1 MEIELELDTKLT
13 DVSEVIEKLSP
24 ILKSVKDQG
33 FTIKELEI
41 ESSDQDHVN
50 TKMMNSKEYQL
61 IEFMVCVCLAFTT
74 SYEGN
79 SNREVS

>member
-24 ILKSVKDQG
+24 ILKSFKDQG

-41 ESSDQDHVN
+41 ESDENDHN
-50 TKMMNSKEYQL
+50 DED
-61 IEFMVCVCLAFTT
+61 ED
-74 SYEGN
+74 EDDG
-79 SNREVS
+79 

>member
-24 ILKSVKDQG
+24 ILKSAKDQG

-41 ESSDQDHVN
+41 ESDDDDDN
-50 TKMMNSKEYQL
+50 DEDEDEDDN
-61 IEFMVCVCLAFTT
+61 
-74 SYEGN
+74 
-79 SNREVS
+79 

>member
-41 ESSDQDHVN
+41 ESSD
-50 TKMMNSKEYQL
+50 KENDKHKDD
-61 IEFMVCVCLAFTT
+61 E
-74 SYEGN
+74 
-79 SNREVS
+79 

>member
-41 ESSDQDHVN
+41 ESDDDDN
-50 TKMMNSKEYQL
+50 DDEDEDEDDN
-61 IEFMVCVCLAFTT
+61 
-74 SYEGN
+74 
-79 SNREVS
+79 